1 MNTLSQNISGDFM
14 NRKDRHDN
22 DFITF
27 KVKYQNVYTHAYIP
41 SVVKWALPESTFA
54 NLAWLQYQ
62 SGICGKNFHLFML
75 SFLQ

>member
-1 MNTLSQNISGDFM
+1 MKTQHPTIHRYLQEIVNTFSQNISDDFM

-22 DFITF
+22 DFISF
-27 KVKYQNVYTHAYIP
+27 KVKYQNVYTHEHIP

-62 SGICGKNFHLFML
+62 SD
-75 SFLQ
+75 